1 MEKDQQEY
9 LNKSGMNE
17 KKTKSENFENII
29 IVLNIKNNYFE
40 NTYLTAATSK
50 MGRFGVIV
58 NG

>member
-1 MEKDQQEY
+1 MK
-9 LNKSGMNE
+9 

-50 MGRFGVIV
+50 MGRFVVIV